1 VGNKIVS
8 LTAQIVS
15 AHIVQNDVAA
25 VQLPGLIRG
34 VHNALSTAGQAPVEP
49 IKTAPAVSVPKSV
62 FPEHI
67 VCLGCGKSFQALK
80 KHIRADHDMEPDE
93 YRAKW
98 GLPLSYRMVTQEYAA
113 RRSQIAKDSGLG
125 RKIEVPMPKKRGRPK
140 FG

>member
-1 VGNKIVS
+1 MGNEIID

-15 AHIVQNDVAA
+15 ACVSYNEIPADK
-25 VQLPGLIRG
+25 LPSLIRN
-34 VHNALSTAGQAPVEP
+34 VHQALTTVGQAPVES
-49 IKTAPAVSVPKSV
+49 IKMASAVSAPKSV
-62 FPEHI
+62 FADHI
-67 VCLGCGKSFQALK
+67 LCLGCGKRFQALK

-98 GLPLSYRMVTQEYAA
+98 GLPFSYPMVSQEYAA

-125 RKIEVPMPKKRGRPK
+125 RKIEVPVPKKRGRPK